1 MALISKAML
10 KKGAD
15 MSSKLDNFLVDFCKK
30 SGALNCFFSSNQR
43 FSGYPISYRKNTKK
57 KRHSDNLW
65 TIWLASELQGHGAS
79 A

>member
-1 MALISKAML
+1 ML

-30 SGALNCFFSSNQR
+30 SGALNCFSNQTKDLVA
-43 FSGYPISYRKNTKK
+43 IQYRKNTKK
-57 KRHSDNLW
+57 KKHSNRIYGL
-65 TIWLASELQGHGAS
+65 LASELQGHGAS